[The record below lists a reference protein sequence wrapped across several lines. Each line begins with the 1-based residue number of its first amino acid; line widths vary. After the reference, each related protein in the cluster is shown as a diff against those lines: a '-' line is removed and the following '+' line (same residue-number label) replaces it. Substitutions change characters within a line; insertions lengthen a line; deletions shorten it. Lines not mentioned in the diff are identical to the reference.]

1 MRDPIPEP
9 VLLPPQASP
18 ARQVSPLLLL
28 AAFGSAIAVGGAF
41 VANGRWSDSGVARP
55 LAAFSKDDL
64 GVRLVTRLDVEKPE
78 ALDRALAAIDLPT
91 PERQRLRA
99 EVLDGR
105 TQLGLIGFWDD
116 RDVDGDTI
124 AVTGAGVRQSVVL
137 QKNLTFVVTPYTVG
151 NTLLLTALHD
161 GGGSVTVSL
170 MTRHGPQPL
179 RRLMVGDSI
188 EVPAP

>member
-1 MRDPIPEP
+1 MRDPTPEP
-9 VLLPPQASP
+9 ALLPPSAPTAKQA
-18 ARQVSPLLLL
+18 APLMLI

-41 VANGRWSDSGVARP
+41 VVGSRWSNGGSAQP

-64 GVRLVTRLDVEKPE
+64 GMGLVTRLNLEKPE
-78 ALDRALAAIDLPT
+78 ALDRALAAIDLPLS
-91 PERQRLRA
+91 ERERLRA

-116 RDVDGDTI
+116 MDVDGDTI
-124 AVTGAGVRQSVVL
+124 AITGSGVRQTVVL
-137 QKNLTFVVTPYTVG
+137 RKNLTFVVTPYQVG
-151 NTLLLTALHD
+151 STLLVTALHD

-170 MTRHGPQPL
+170 MTRYGPQPL

>member
-1 MRDPIPEP
+1 MRDPTPEP
-9 VLLPPQASP
+9 ILLPPSAATTKQASP
-18 ARQVSPLLLL
+18 LVLF
-28 AAFGSAIAVGGAF
+28 AAFGTAIAVGGAF
-41 VANGRWSDSGVARP
+41 IANGRWSDDGGTRP
-55 LAAFSKDDL
+55 PPAFSKDDL
-64 GVRLVTRLDVEKPE
+64 GMELVTRLDLGKLG
-78 ALDRALAAIDLPT
+78 ALDRALAAIDLPG
-91 PERQRLRA
+91 PERERLRT

-124 AVTGAGVRQSVVL
+124 VVTGAGVRQSVVL
-137 QKNLTFVVTPYTVG
+137 QKNLTFVVTPYQVG

-188 EVPAP
+188 EVSAP